1 MGLETMSL
9 SDSRFALDCN
19 ASGLVG
25 NQTRASITGS
35 SEVHGMNP
43 MDVWNL
49 ITVDP
54 TNFVREFRVWLHNV
68 SFEIWMRYLGG
79 VIALVGLAFQA
90 KTLMIAADA
99 RAFVPVMLRVA
110 LVGALVGGQQP
121 LRIAAEGWYGGLYR
135 WGQSVIRLE
144 ATKASSTVTALSAT
158 LGLIGIGW
166 AGYKAGAAMAASKG
180 ASLPEVTLAG
190 KEGAVKM
197 ILGAGQFIFALLL
210 PIYMAYYVAMLL
222 AGVTITL
229 GIAVLPLLAGL
240 TLVPGVGGTSSL
252 ISATRAIVTAFFV
265 MLLLPH
271 IFNLCLSISWNE
283 PARVVNQSLEAAW
296 TQMVAAWDSYAVN
309 LGVPGI
315 DQAATVA
322 NLMISGDGF
331 ARVGTAVVTAL
342 LALIGGVAMILIGMF
357 SSLYIVRRSES
368 MVSQVI
374 GGLAVGAAGAVG
386 MGEYRPAAAF
396 GGEVVQGAFTSSSR
410 PPSAG
415 NTGGSSSPVSV
426 TRSRGGP
433 GVP

>member
-1 MGLETMSL
+1 
-9 SDSRFALDCN
+9 
-19 ASGLVG
+19 
-25 NQTRASITGS
+25 
-35 SEVHGMNP
+35 MNP

-68 SFEIWMRYLGG
+68 SFEVWMRYLGG

-99 RAFVPVMLRVA
+99 RAFVPIMLRVA

-121 LRIAAEGWYGGLYR
+121 LRIAAEGWYGDLYR
-135 WGQSVIRLE
+135 WGQGVIRLE

-166 AGYKAGAAMAASKG
+166 AGYKAGAAMAATKG
-180 ASLPEVTLAG
+180 ASLPEITLAG

-210 PIYMAYYVAMLL
+210 PVYMAYYVTMLL

-229 GIAVLPLLAGL
+229 GIAVLPFLAGL
-240 TLVPGVGGTSSL
+240 ALVPGVGGTSSL
-252 ISATRAIVTAFFV
+252 ISMTRALVTAFFV
-265 MLLLPH
+265 MLLMPH

-283 PARVVNQSLEAAW
+283 PAQVVNQALEAAW
-296 TQMVAAWDSYAVN
+296 AQMVSAWDSYAVK

-315 DQAATVA
+315 DEAATVA
-322 NLMISGDGF
+322 NLVISGDGF

-342 LALIGGVAMILIGMF
+342 LALIGGIAMILIGMLA
-357 SSLYIVRRSES
+357 SVYIIRRAES
-368 MVSQVI
+368 IVSQVV
-374 GGLAVGAAGAVG
+374 GGMAAGAASAVGMNDFRPALAVGAAVAAGAL
-386 MGEYRPAAAF
+386 A
-396 GGEVVQGAFTSSSR
+396 SSAR
-410 PPSAG
+410 APS
-415 NTGGSSSPVSV
+415 GGSGSGSGSAAGV